1 MLKIKD
7 AKYYREMLNKDQ
19 TTLLILSIIFSIVS
33 LLLGAF
39 SIFFKLILLIIFLII
54 LICNRKVNQK
64 FVGRLLIIIGSF
76 MVLNILIDKSLFG
89 IIYFILGLFHLIHAI
104 KYLIYFKKDLAFVK
118 NRNH

>member
-54 LICNRKVNQK
+54 LILCNLT
-64 FVGRLLIIIGSF
+64 G
-76 MVLNILIDKSLFG
+76 NILKYFN
-89 IIYFILGLFHLIHAI
+89 IINYI
-104 KYLIYFKKDLAFVK
+104 
-118 NRNH
+118 